1 MRPPRIF
8 GEDAMRYW
16 WEVPYVFAILQTDEA
31 RMHNAI
37 FEAIA
42 AVEQRRRTPVN
53 ATEEVALAG
62 AEAGLQLL
70 IGERTA
76 KFV

>member
-1 MRPPRIF
+1 MRPPRV

-16 WEVPYVFAILQTDEA
+16 WEIPYILAILQTDEPS
-31 RMHNAI
+31 MHNAL

-42 AVEQRRRTPVN
+42 AMEQRRRTPVN
-53 ATEEVALAG
+53 AAEEVALAG

-76 KFV
+76 KYV

>member
-1 MRPPRIF
+1 MRPPRV

-16 WEVPYVFAILQTDEA
+16 WEIPYVLAILQTDEPS
-31 RMHNAI
+31 MHNAL

-42 AVEQRRRTPVN
+42 AMEQRRMTPVN
-53 ATEEVALAG
+53 ATEEIALAG

-70 IGERTA
+70 IEERTS
-76 KFV
+76 KYV

>member
-1 MRPPRIF
+1 MRPPRV

-16 WEVPYVFAILQTDEA
+16 WEIPYILAILQTDEPS
-31 RMHNAI
+31 MHNAL

-42 AVEQRRRTPVN
+42 AMEQRRLTPVN
-53 ATEEVALAG
+53 ATEEIALAG

-70 IGERTA
+70 IRETTA
-76 KFV
+76 KYA

>member
-1 MRPPRIF
+1 
-8 GEDAMRYW
+8 MRYW
-16 WEVPYVFAILQTDEA
+16 WEIPYILAILQTDEPS
-31 RMHNAI
+31 MHNAL

-53 ATEEVALAG
+53 STEEIALAG

-70 IGERTA
+70 IGERTSRYA
-76 KFV
+76 

>member
-1 MRPPRIF
+1 MRPPRVPE
-8 GEDAMRYW
+8 EDAMTYW
-16 WEVPYVFAILQTDEA
+16 WEIPYIPAILHADEPS
-31 RMHNAI
+31 MHNAR

-42 AVEQRRRTPVN
+42 AMEQRRRTPVN
-53 ATEEVALAG
+53 ATEEIALAG

-76 KFV
+76 KYV

>member
-1 MRPPRIF
+1 
-8 GEDAMRYW
+8 MRYW
-16 WEVPYVFAILQTDEA
+16 WEIPYILAILQTDEPS
-31 RMHNAI
+31 MHNAH

-53 ATEEVALAG
+53 ATEEIALAG

-70 IGERTA
+70 IGERTSRYA
-76 KFV
+76 